1 VSWRVD
7 REAMLLA
14 GGTCALL
21 LQIAH
26 PAVAAG
32 VAQHSAFR
40 EDAFGR
46 LRRTLHSSMSVVFD
60 PEEQALRSIRRINA
74 VHRRVAG
81 VIPETGQP
89 YDARDPELLFWVHAT
104 LVDTALRI
112 HDRFVAPLSASD
124 AEAYHAEAK
133 RVAVLLGVPA
143 ARLPATVADLRAEMA
158 GLIARG
164 TVSVSPTARMLSRS
178 VLYPTRFPPRFLWDL
193 GHLISVSLLPPSIRR
208 GYGLAWN
215 PARER
220 AVRRVAWL
228 TRHTLPL
235 LPDAVRAMPQAR
247 SAERRVRTPR

>member
-1 VSWRVD
+1 
-7 REAMLLA
+7 MLLA

-60 PEEQALRSIRRINA
+60 PEEQAAHSIRRINA

-81 VIPETGQP
+81 VVPETGEP
-89 YDARDPELLFWVHAT
+89 YDAHDPELLFWVHAT
-104 LVDTALRI
+104 LVDTALRV
-112 HDRFVAPLSASD
+112 HDRFVAPLSESD
-124 AEAYHAEAK
+124 AEAYHAEAR
-133 RVAVLLGVPA
+133 RVAILLGVPA
-143 ARLPATVADLRAEMA
+143 SRLPATVADLRAEMA
-158 GLIARG
+158 ELIARG
-164 TVSVSPTARMLSRS
+164 TVAVSPTARALSRS
-178 VLYPTRFPPRFLWDL
+178 ILYPSRFPPRFIWDL
-193 GHLISVSLLPPSIRR
+193 GHLISVSLLPPTIRR
-208 GYGLAWN
+208 GYGLSWH

-228 TRHTLPL
+228 TRRTLPL
-235 LPDAVRAMPQAR
+235 LPDALRAMPQAR
-247 SAERRVRTPR
+247 TAERRVRASATPR